1 MTHSRTSTSRMAA
14 NNDKYNGIKEGMIVV
29 LRGLCGES
37 FAIVKKVSRGGQVID
52 VQLCRERVVGQDPR
66 GHYGNMI
73 VKPNELSL
81 LPTTERFTWLRSTE
95 VHGDRKR
102 RIHVSPYRPE
112 ATYVSYVYK
121 Y

>member
-1 MTHSRTSTSRMAA
+1 MAV
-14 NNDKYNGIKEGMIVV
+14 NNTKEAMNKYNGIEKDKVVV
-29 LRGLCGES
+29 LHGLCGVS
-37 FAIVKKVSRGGQVID
+37 FGIVKKVSRGGQVIE
-52 VQLCRERVVGQDPR
+52 VQLCRERVIGQDPN

-81 LPTTERFTWLRSTE
+81 LPTTERFTWLRATE

-102 RIHVSPYRPE
+102 RIHVNPYRPE